1 MAKEFTVLLEDR
13 PGSLADLTEALAKHA
28 INIVALHATPCPSN
42 GIVQFI
48 TDNTDATV
56 TALKN
61 IDMDYTAHE
70 VLMVSVPHQ
79 PGALAQ
85 LARAIG
91 DAGININS
99 VYITMAG
106 QIVLDVSDV
115 PKAQQ
120 VAMNLGIR

>member
-1 MAKEFTVLLEDR
+1 ML
-13 PGSLADLTEALAKHA
+13 SL
-28 INIVALHATPCPSN
+28 
-42 GIVQFI
+42 
-48 TDNTDATV
+48 
-56 TALKN
+56 
-61 IDMDYTAHE
+61 
-70 VLMVSVPHQ
+70 PHQ

-85 LARAIG
+85 LSRAIG